1 MSLFPVVSQL
11 DAVDANYLTAVTQE
25 GFLVHYHDL
34 QRLDGPAPYDLEGG
48 KHAKTSV
55 WNQILHSPD
64 RSSGFRSTTQRLIPD
79 PFGKMKS
86 TFSRKKIDQT
96 PKVGSRSASG
106 VFCDHWRNTRGG
118 STSRAMGP
126 GYYDPPTRD
135 RFGKLIGGDV
145 GQEFVEKRSG
155 GGVDSFHQ
163 NSPRSPNR
171 GTAAFAG
178 CTARKLPSG
187 RRRDGASNLGSAGTV
202 TPSRD
207 RGSERGSSKSMNWT
221 I

>member
-145 GQEFVEKRSG
+145 GQEFVENK
-155 GGVDSFHQ
+155 
-163 NSPRSPNR
+163 
-171 GTAAFAG
+171 
-178 CTARKLPSG
+178 
-187 RRRDGASNLGSAGTV
+187 RRRRRLVSPKLASESQPRHRRVRGAHRTQVAFRAT
-202 TPSRD
+202 TR
-207 RGSERGSSKSMNWT
+207 RGFKPR
-221 I
+221 